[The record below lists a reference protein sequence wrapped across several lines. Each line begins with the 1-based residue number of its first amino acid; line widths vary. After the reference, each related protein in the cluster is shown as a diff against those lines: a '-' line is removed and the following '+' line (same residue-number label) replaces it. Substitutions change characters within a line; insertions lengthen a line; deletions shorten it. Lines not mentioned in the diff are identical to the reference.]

1 MPEPTD
7 IRSGLVC
14 VGLNYKTT
22 PVEVRERLAFP
33 EAQVPAA
40 VRATMAKWGLAKDEF
55 AANGVFAWHHW
66 DLYETAINVALTQAQ
81 EK

>member
-14 VGLNYKTT
+14 VGRNYKTT

-33 EAQVPAA
+33 EALVPAA
-40 VRATMAKWGLAKDEF
+40 VQQVRGLPGFEESVVLSTCNRVELYAT
-55 AANGVFAWHHW
+55 H
-66 DLYETAINVALTQAQ
+66 ALSLIHI
-81 EK
+81 